1 MAPFAFP
8 QLGEYEVRGQ
18 IGTGAHST
26 IHEAVEQASGRRVA
40 IKHVVRRGPE
50 DDRFLVQTENEYEI
64 AHQLDHPYLRKCHR
78 IIRVR
83 KWFKTRELFV
93 IMELV
98 DGDTLE
104 HECPRELDDVTEI
117 FIHIADGL
125 HAMHMAGFA
134 HADFK
139 PKNVLLSKQGGPKII
154 DFGQSCP
161 LGHQKTRVQGT
172 PAFMAP
178 EQVARHPIDQ
188 RTDVF
193 SLGASMYWVVT
204 GKEFKTAMPSAPA
217 GTKKVALADRVG
229 SEPPHEVNR
238 NVPPPLSRL
247 IMDCCDPVMSARP
260 GDMRA
265 VISRLETIQ
274 HLLRRGAD
282 APAGKSG
289 P

>member
-1 MAPFAFP
+1 MAPLAFP
-8 QLGEYEVRGQ
+8 QLGDYEFRRQ

-26 IHEAVEQASGRRVA
+26 IHEAVELASGRRVA

-50 DDRFLVQTENEYEI
+50 DERFLIQTENEYEI
-64 AHQLDHPYLRKCHR
+64 AHQLNHPYLRKCHR
-78 IIRVR
+78 IVRLR
-83 KWFKTRELFV
+83 KWLKTRELFV

-104 HECPRELDDVTEI
+104 HECPRELDNVVEI
-117 FIHIADGL
+117 FSHIADGL
-125 HAMHMAGFA
+125 HAMHMAGFT

-139 PKNVLLSKQGGPKII
+139 PKNVLLSKQGGLKII

-217 GTKKVALADRVG
+217 GTMKLALADRVG
-229 SEPPHEVNR
+229 SEPPHELNR

-274 HLLRRGAD
+274 HLLHRGAD